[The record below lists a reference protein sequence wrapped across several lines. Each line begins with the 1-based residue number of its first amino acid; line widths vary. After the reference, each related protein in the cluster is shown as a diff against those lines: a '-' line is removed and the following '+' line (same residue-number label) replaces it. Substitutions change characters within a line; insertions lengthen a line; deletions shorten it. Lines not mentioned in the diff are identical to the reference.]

1 MTRIYKAA
9 WNECLRISRAMCF
22 IKIGDPRREALE
34 KKLAEAIAIRKSIG
48 RHERGNK
55 K

>member
-1 MTRIYKAA
+1 MTRTYKAA

-22 IKIGDPRREALE
+22 IKMEDPRRKALE
-34 KKLAEAIAIRKSIG
+34 EKLAEAIAIRKSIG
-48 RHERGNK
+48 RHERRNK